1 MSESYPWQ
9 AFYKEVPAHIDYPE
23 KSMYELL
30 AQTATAHRQAKAL
43 DFMGRAVT
51 YRQLIA
57 AVEKPAR
64 ALLAAGVNRGE
75 AVTICMP
82 NCPQAV
88 YLFYALNRIGA
99 VANMVHPLSAPEELV
114 FYLKDADSR
123 RIFTL
128 DLFVTKLDEV
138 ADKLPADLQ
147 IVVASIGDALSLFKR
162 AGYYLTRKRPQKTR
176 LPILSWQA
184 FLAAGCGYT
193 DDIPTTRRSADEPSV
208 ILYSGGTTGANKGI
222 LLADRHFNACALQTL
237 AMSGYY
243 QKCIVGFKM
252 LAVLPI
258 FHGFG
263 LCICV
268 HMMLMHGCCCLLVP
282 QFSLKTY
289 AHALCKQKPDF
300 IVGVPTLFEALL
312 RAEQLKE
319 ADLSYLKGVFCGGD
333 SLSVELKRKVDDFL
347 AAHGATVPIREG
359 YGTTECVTA
368 SCLTPLG
375 EYRQG
380 SIGIPFPDTL
390 YSIVRPDTTLAVE
403 AGEEGE
409 ICISGP
415 SVMLGYNH
423 NPEETAKALQRHADG
438 RIWLHTGDL
447 GVMDADGFVYFR
459 QRIKRLIITSGYNV
473 YPSQV
478 ENVLDAHPDVV
489 ISCVIGVKDPYK
501 MHRVKAFVVLREGV
515 AADETMRESL
525 RAHCRR
531 YLARFAQ
538 PADLV
543 FRQELPKTLVGKV
556 AYRVL
561 EAEEEKQAAE

>member
-1 MSESYPWQ
+1 MSMTYPWY
-9 AFYKEVPAHIDYPE
+9 AFYQDTPTHLTYPAE
-23 KSMYELL
+23 GMYELL
-30 AQTATAHRQAKAL
+30 AKSAETHPQATALK
-43 DFMGRAVT
+43 FMGRCTT
-51 YRQLIA
+51 YRQLLDAID
-57 AVEKPAR
+57 VTAR
-64 ALLAAGVNRGE
+64 ALLAAGVVRGE
-75 AVTICMP
+75 AVTVCLP

-88 YLFYALNRIGA
+88 FLFYAINRIGA
-99 VANMVHPLSAPEELV
+99 VANMVHPLSAPEELA
-114 FYLKDADSR
+114 FYLKDANSR

-128 DLFVTKLDEV
+128 DLFVAKLDEV
-138 ADKLPADLQ
+138 AEKLPDDLQ
-147 IVVASIGDALSLFKR
+147 IVVASIGEALSPLKR
-162 AGYYLTRKRPQKTR
+162 AGYYLTRKRPRKTALDIITWR
-176 LPILSWQA
+176 SFLTAGKTQA
-184 FLAAGCGYT
+184 SA
-193 DDIPTTRRSADEPSV
+193 PVVRRSADEPAV
-208 ILYSGGTTGANKGI
+208 ILYSGGTTGTNKGI

-243 QKCIVGFKM
+243 GKDIVGFKM

-289 AHALCKQKPDF
+289 AHALLKEKPDF
-300 IVGVPTLFEALL
+300 IGGVPTLFEALL
-312 RAEQLKE
+312 RAQQLE
-319 ADLSYLKGVFCGGD
+319 NADLSYLKGVFCGGD
-333 SLSVELKRKVDDFL
+333 SLSVELKRKVDTFL
-347 AAHGATVPIREG
+347 TAHGATVPIREG

-368 SCLTPLG
+368 SCLTPIG

-390 YSIVRPDTTLAVE
+390 YTITKPDTVE
-403 AGEEGE
+403 PQAEGEEGE

-438 RIWLHTGDL
+438 RVWLHTGDL

-459 QRIKRLIITSGYNV
+459 QRIKRLIVTSGYNV

-478 ENVLDAHPDVV
+478 ENVLEAHPDVAL
-489 ISCVIGVKDPYK
+489 SCVIGVKDAYK
-501 MHRVKAFVVLREGV
+501 MHRVKAFVVLRADV
-515 AADETMRESL
+515 LADEAMQKKLRE
-525 RAHCRR
+525 HCRR
-531 YLARFAQ
+531 HLARFAQ
-538 PADLV
+538 PSEIE
-543 FRQELPKTLVGKV
+543 FRTELPKTLVGKV

-561 EAEEEKQAAE
+561 EEEENKKATE